1 MATRMGTIDV
11 RALLL
16 SLLLLGALGA
26 VACGKGA
33 AGNGPAAQVGKAR
46 ARPAAPRIAIEL
58 RRGQGP
64 RELVRIGTRDVII
77 GPSSGPLARKFFVDP
92 RRADIAWYFL
102 RTYAPFQ
109 AKTPEGEIAFQG
121 QGKVKAGAT
130 EQRMIREWTRQVA
143 AEAAGGRGGSAY
155 GLVFAWHQGGSSLDC
170 QDVAIY
176 LTGEVSATSC
186 GWDGEVRGRLEPG
199 ALGRV
204 YDWFDRLQPF
214 QEGGAQTE
222 DSLRP
227 GAFETRLVFAGRGA
241 RPASAGEQAEIQS
254 FAATLYSELNAR
266 RTGAPPPAASA
277 APATPQ
283 GKTPPAPA
291 EPPPARLLLP
301 PGALNPRPQQEIIL
315 QFPEKPPS
323 PPPFQGAQERAPRR
337 PAPVPAEPVQ
347 PPA

>member
-1 MATRMGTIDV
+1 MATLMGKINAG
-11 RALLL
+11 ALLL
-16 SLLLLGALGA
+16 STLLLGA
-26 VACGKGA
+26 VACGKGT
-33 AGNGPAAQVGKAR
+33 AGSGPAAQAGKA
-46 ARPAAPRIAIEL
+46 PAAPAKPRIAIEL
-58 RRGQGP
+58 RRGQEP
-64 RELVRIGTRDVII
+64 RELVRIGTRGVII

-92 RRADIAWYFL
+92 RRADVAWYFL
-102 RTYAPFQ
+102 RTYAPFE
-109 AKTPEGEIAFQG
+109 AKTPQGEIAFQG

-130 EQRMIREWTRQVA
+130 EQRMIREWSRQVA

-155 GLVFAWHQGGSSLDC
+155 GLVLAWHQGGSSLDC

-176 LTGEVSATSC
+176 LTGEAVATSC
-186 GWDGEVRGRLEPG
+186 GWDGEVRGRLEAG

-227 GAFETRLVFAGRGA
+227 GALETRLIFAGKGT
-241 RPASAGEQAEIQS
+241 RPAAVGEQAEIQS

-266 RTGAPPPAASA
+266 RTGAPPPAAPTAS
-277 APATPQ
+277 ATPS
-283 GKTPPAPA
+283 GKTPPAPV
-291 EPPPARLLLP
+291 EPPAARLLLP

-323 PPPFQGAQERAPRR
+323 PPPSQGTQERAPRR